1 MSLLSP
7 FSLILLLPLA
17 GIIVFLYLLKLRRKE
32 RIISSTMLWQD
43 AVADLQA
50 DAPFQKLKKNLLLL
64 LQLIA
69 IAFLIFA
76 IARPIVKTKGISENR
91 IVVVIDSS
99 ASMQSTDVKPSRF
112 ELAKSRAK
120 GIANK
125 MGPRDTML
133 VITASSKTQVV
144 QSFTSDKNALNS
156 AISKLKP
163 ADANCNMRQALV
175 LALSLVAGNSAA
187 PPRIVIFSDGRFGT
201 LTDLPVGNAQ
211 LDFVRMGNRSD
222 NVAITGIDSRKNL
235 SGNQEVFI
243 GLRNYSKSDRTFNL
257 EIYAADKLFDI
268 REEKLRAGEIKQE
281 IISNISQLSGKIT
294 AKLDINDDLTAD
306 NSGSVYLEKPRNMNV
321 LLISKGNI
329 FLQNALNLDPR
340 TRLTRAE
347 SVPVDFGKRSYD
359 LVVFDGVKAP
369 ANLPQGGYLL
379 ISSTSDQGPALT
391 SESSRTGHPTI
402 VDVDEHHPITR
413 YVDFMSVRM
422 AEANHLKP
430 KPWARPLV
438 EGEMGPLAVA
448 GANKGRRFV
457 QLGFDLL
464 KSDFPLHVGFPIFI
478 TNCLDWLAPQ
488 QIGGSEGS
496 RTGRPVYIDMPPGT
510 EKITV
515 INPDGIKREIDV
527 NQTPVVFNNTE
538 RAGIYRVTGKGISR
552 EFACNLASPTESD
565 TSPKESIDIGGRKM
579 SASTKA
585 VQTNREFY
593 WPLALI
599 ALCVMAFEWYAYHRR
614 L

>member
-7 FSLILLLPLA
+7 LSLILLLPLA

-32 RIISSTMLWQD
+32 RIVSSTMLWRD

-50 DAPFQKLKKNLLLL
+50 DAPFQKLKKNLILL
-64 LQLIA
+64 LQLIVV
-69 IAFLIFA
+69 AFLVFA
-76 IARPIVKTKGISENR
+76 MARPILKTKGVSENR
-91 IVVVIDSS
+91 IVIIIDSS

-112 ELAKSRAK
+112 ELAKSRSK

-133 VITASSKTQVV
+133 VITASAKTQVV

-163 ADANCNMRQALV
+163 SDANCNMRQALV
-175 LALSLVAGNSAA
+175 LALSLVAGNSTA

-201 LTDLPVGNAQ
+201 LSDLPVGNAQ

-235 SGNQEVFI
+235 SGSQEVFI

-257 EIYAADKLFDI
+257 EIYAEDKLFDI
-268 REEKLRAGEIKQE
+268 REERLRAGETKQE
-281 IISNISQLSGKIT
+281 IISNISQLSGRVT
-294 AKLDINDDLTAD
+294 AKIDVSDDLSVD
-306 NSGSVYLEKPRNMNV
+306 NSGSVYLEKPRDMNV

-340 TRLTRAE
+340 TRLTRAD
-347 SVPVDFGKRSYD
+347 SLPADFGKRGYD
-359 LVVFDGVKAP
+359 LVVFDGIKAP
-369 ANLPQGGYLL
+369 KKLPQGGYLL
-379 ISSTSDQGPALT
+379 INSSSDQGPALAQGSLT
-391 SESSRTGHPTI
+391 KHPTI

-413 YVDFMSVRM
+413 YVDFTSVRM
-422 AEANHLKP
+422 AEAYYLKP

-438 EGEMGPLAVA
+438 EGETGPLAVA
-448 GANKGRRFV
+448 GVNNGRRFV

-464 KSDFPLHVGFPIFI
+464 KSDFPLHVGFPIFV

-496 RTGRPVYIDMPPGT
+496 RTGRPVYIDVPPGT
-510 EKITV
+510 ERIAVT
-515 INPDGIKREIDV
+515 NPNGIKRVIDV
-527 NQTPVVFNNTE
+527 SQTPVVFNNTE
-538 RAGIYRVTGKGISR
+538 CAGIYRITGKGISR
-552 EFACNLASPTESD
+552 EFVCNLASPTESD
-565 TSPKESIDIGGRKM
+565 TSPKESIELGGRKM
-579 SASTKA
+579 AASTKA
-585 VQTNREFY
+585 VQTNREYY

-599 ALCVMAFEWYAYHRR
+599 VLCVMAFEWYAYHRR